1 MLKVM
6 IVDDESLFREALI
19 KTIPWNDYGFEVCC
33 EAENGLDALEK
44 INEFKPDVALVDI
57 NMPMMDGI
65 ELAAEIK
72 ESGMDIRV
80 IIITGYSE
88 FEYAR
93 KAIEVG
99 VDNYLL
105 KPIDEEQLIKVLDSV
120 KKKIDIKVEEL
131 RKQLTFYKPMLKEMF
146 LNNLLYGTRVFDEEE
161 LNNLEKS
168 LRIDLY
174 DQPYQVVV
182 VELCEKGEYKWN
194 EEERQLWNFAV
205 SNIANEIFS
214 AVYNFESCRDI
225 HDRICVIANVKP
237 IDMNWHE
244 DILNIC
250 EKIRV
255 SVNKFLKFSV
265 NIGISSIHKGFRF
278 VSQSYNEAL
287 YALKNSIVVGENR
300 VICYDNIKTSDE
312 LAVDVYTVEQRRQ
325 LLMAARMNNIDE
337 VNEIIHSIF
346 NEIRELNASGD
357 FIVVKCI
364 EIASTCFEFLAET
377 NITIKSVF
385 GNNFNLLKE
394 IQDKKSLEHLESWI
408 KEIFQKAIGFRV
420 SQSGNHYSKI
430 VADAKK
436 YIDENYHKF
445 DLKIDEIAKNVYVG
459 YGHLCALFKKETGK
473 TINTYITETRI
484 NKAKELL
491 DNGYKN
497 ISAVSTMVGY
507 ADPNYFGK
515 CFKKIY
521 GITPGRYIDEIK
533 SQ

>member
-6 IVDDESLFREALI
+6 IVDDESLFREAL
-19 KTIPWNDYGFEVCC
+19 KETIPWSELGYEVCC

-44 INEFKPDVALVDI
+44 ISEYKPDVALVDI

-72 ESGMDIRV
+72 ESGADVRV

-88 FEYAR
+88 FDYAR

-105 KPIDEEQLIKVLDSV
+105 KPIDEAQLINVLDSV
-120 KKKIDIKVEEL
+120 KKKISIKVEEL
-131 RKQLTFYKPMLKEMF
+131 RKQLTFYKPLLKEMI
-146 LNNLLYGTRVFDEEE
+146 LNNLLYGARIFDKEE
-161 LNNLEKS
+161 LSNLEKS
-168 LRIDLY
+168 FRIDF
-174 DQPYQVVV
+174 DNQPYQVIV
-182 VELCEKGEYKWN
+182 VEICEKEEYKWY

-205 SNIANEIFS
+205 SNIVNEIFS
-214 AVYNFESCRDI
+214 DVYNYEICRDI

-250 EKIRV
+250 ERIRV
-255 SVNKFLKFSV
+255 SVKKYLKFSV
-265 NIGISSIHKGFRF
+265 IIGISDIHKGFRF
-278 VSQSYNEAL
+278 ISQSYNEAL
-287 YALKNSIVVGENR
+287 YALKNSIVVGEDR
-300 VICYDNIKTSDE
+300 VIRYENIKVSDE
-312 LAVDVYTVEQRRQ
+312 LAIDVYTVEQRRQ
-325 LLMAARMNNIDE
+325 LLMAARMNKIDE
-337 VNEIIHSIF
+337 VNEIINSIF
-346 NEIRELNASGD
+346 NEIRLLNASSD

-377 NITIKSVF
+377 NIKIKCVF
-385 GNNFNLLKE
+385 GENFNLLKE
-394 IQDKKSLEHLESWI
+394 IQEKKTLDQLESWI
-408 KEIFQKAIGFRV
+408 KEIFEKSINFRI
-420 SQSGNHYSKI
+420 SKSDVQFSKV
-430 VADAKK
+430 VADAKR
-436 YIDENYHKF
+436 YIDENYNKF

-484 NKAKELL
+484 NKAKQLL
-491 DNGYKN
+491 DEGYSN

-507 ADPNYFGK
+507 ADANYFGK

-521 GITPGRYIDEIK
+521 GITPGRYIDEIQSK
-533 SQ
+533 